1 MLRMV
6 SLKRSKAGF
15 WTARKGLPADVR
27 DEHQRL
33 YGQGHEVLFR
43 APLASSHAEAKAL
56 CSEWLAEVENRIAS
70 IRKRAKGEGISLTH
84 KEALGLAG
92 EWYRWFIAKHQTAAE
107 SDREAELGW
116 WFERISFLD
125 DLEELA
131 PQWFREQAERT
142 EGDWR
147 QWLDDPSVRVKA
159 RSIVADYGH
168 TAQFL
173 ADRGLVLTAH
183 ARDLF
188 LDWRRISR
196 CCG

>member
-1 MLRMV
+1 M
-6 SLKRSKAGF
+6 AGRGREPNCQYPQ
-15 WTARKGLPADVR
+15 ARQRRRYLAD
-27 DEHQRL
+27 
-33 YGQGHEVLFR
+33 
-43 APLASSHAEAKAL
+43 
-56 CSEWLAEVENRIAS
+56 
-70 IRKRAKGEGISLTH
+70 
-84 KEALGLAG
+84 LGLAG

-188 LDWRRISR
+188 LDWVQDEFLAAAARAARRR
-196 CCG
+196 